1 MADGIV
7 FPKDFLWGSAQSA
20 YQVEGN
26 NYNNDW
32 FEFEQIPGV
41 IKNGDRCGESSDHYN
56 LYESDFKLLRSLNQN
71 ALRTGIEWSRIVPE
85 ENVVNEDELEHYHRV
100 IESLKKNSLT
110 EFINILHF
118 TIPIWFERKGGFL
131 KTKNLRFFQH
141 YCEVL
146 AKNFPEVEF
155 WNTINEPG
163 VVPLMGY
170 LYGDFPPRKKSL
182 SAFIK
187 VYRNMIKAHGIAYR
201 KLKEH
206 NPKSQVGI
214 VKTIPYFFQK
224 YHSRL
229 WKKWVVS
236 AMDFA
241 YNQVMFNALKKGKLP
256 FIPFAYKNW
265 LKGSSDFFGLNYYDP
280 VYFRFKFG
288 IPTGIDFKLPSQIQT
303 TQMGWGIY
311 PQGLYE
317 DIMRVK
323 REFKGPIYITENG
336 MATLHDEERQKFIL
350 SHLIEVNKAISDG
363 ADVKGFFYWSS
374 LDNWEWAEGFEPR
387 FGLIG
392 IDYATK
398 ERLVRES
405 ARMYGEIA
413 KDNAIPKQL
422 LDKFELVNP
431 HKSKIQQTE

>member
-1 MADGIV
+1 MSEKII
-7 FPKDFLWGSAQSA
+7 FPEGFLWGSAQSA

-32 FEFEQIPGV
+32 YEFEQIPGA
-41 IKNGDRCGESSDHYN
+41 IKNGDKCGESSDHYN
-56 LYESDFKLLRSLNQN
+56 LFENDFKLLSSLNQN
-71 ALRTGIEWSRIVPE
+71 SLRTGIEWSRLVPE
-85 ENVVNEDELEHYHRV
+85 ENVVNEDELEHYHKV
-100 IESLKKNSLT
+100 IESLRKNNLT
-110 EFINILHF
+110 GFINIYHF

-131 KTKNLRFFQH
+131 KTKNLKYFQH

-146 AKNFPEVEF
+146 AKNFPEVDF

-170 LYGDFPPRKKSL
+170 LYGEFPPRKKSIL
-182 SAFIK
+182 AFSK
-187 VYRNMIKAHGIAYR
+187 VYRNMIKAHAIAYR
-201 KLKEH
+201 TLKEY

-214 VKTIPYFFQK
+214 VKTIPYFYQK
-224 YHSRL
+224 YHSKY
-229 WKKWVVS
+229 WKKWIVS

-241 YNQVMFNALKKGKLP
+241 YNQVMFNALDKGKVP
-256 FIPFAYKNW
+256 FIPFAHNSLIKD
-265 LKGSSDFFGLNYYDP
+265 SSDFFGLNYYDP
-280 VYFRFKFG
+280 VFFKFKFG
-288 IPTGIDFKLPSQIQT
+288 IPIETDFKLPEQTET

-323 REFKGPIYITENG
+323 REFKGPIYVTENG
-336 MATLHDEERQKFIL
+336 IATLQDEQRQKFIL
-350 SHLIEVNKAISDG
+350 AHLVEVSRAISEG
-363 ADVKGFFYWSS
+363 ADVRGFFYWSS

-392 IDYATK
+392 IDYTTK

-405 ARMYGEIA
+405 ARMYGKIA
-413 KDNAIPKQL
+413 KDNAISKQL
-422 LDKFELVNP
+422 LDKFELNL
-431 HKSKIQQTE
+431 